1 MKQVTAI
8 LIALFLGVNSFGQ
21 KGSNKEL
28 KKDIDA
34 LFESYAHYNRF
45 VGSVLIS
52 ENNTIIYQQS
62 FGYADIAGKKKNTK
76 NSIFSIASLTKSLTA
91 VGIMRLVEDGKLT
104 LETPISIYF
113 PDFMPNNSKDIT
125 IQHLLDNSSGMEA
138 NIGRKDDSG
147 NGLMP
152 EVSSITL
159 DELLEKFKAS
169 KLKFE

>member
-62 FGYADIAGKKKNTK
+62 FGYADIAGKKRIPKTRY
-76 NSIFSIASLTKSLTA
+76 LVLP
-91 VGIMRLVEDGKLT
+91 RL
-104 LETPISIYF
+104 
-113 PDFMPNNSKDIT
+113 PN
-125 IQHLLDNSSGMEA
+125 H
-138 NIGRKDDSG
+138 
-147 NGLMP
+147 
-152 EVSSITL
+152 
-159 DELLEKFKAS
+159 
-169 KLKFE
+169 